1 MLFSWDLLL
10 TGFADALTWT
20 NLLWALVGC
29 LVGTLIGVLPG
40 IGPSA
45 GIAILLPMTTMIPPT
60 SGIIMMAA
68 IYYGAMYGGSTTAIV
83 VNIPGEASSVP
94 TCIDGYE
101 MAKQGRAGAAL
112 GISAISSFVA
122 GTLGLVGLTFFAPL
136 LANFALAFGPP
147 EYFALM
153 FMGLSLV
160 ISLSGRALLK
170 GMIATSIGLLSSLIG
185 QNPLTGAARLTF
197 GVVDLMAGLNFISI
211 IIGLFAVSEVMINV
225 EQAAAHIYGTKFHGW
240 MPTWA
245 EIRQC
250 AGTMLRSSGIGFFL
264 GLLPGCAPAVTTFIA
279 YDVEKRVSKT
289 PERFGKGAIEGVAAP
304 EGANNATS
312 SAGFV
317 PLFAFGLPTGPALAV
332 LMGGLMM
339 YGLQPGPMLFQTNP
353 KFVWAVIASMYIG
366 NVMLLVLNLPL
377 VGFWARI
384 ALIPFPVL
392 GTPHHPLLRDRGVQ
406 HPVHALRRLGRAPVR
421 GGRLRDAEAA
431 LSDRSAGARHR
442 PRADAGD
449 VPAAVAADLPGL
461 LAHLLQPAH
470 RRLLHG
476 PGPRL
481 HRKGDLAP
489 APFPRPRNR
498 HRRRGRV
505 TAAWRKDSICSRPTG
520 SPTSWTGA
528 TGSPTSRIRI
538 S

>member
-1 MLFSWDLLL
+1 MLFSWDLLIQ
-10 TGFADALTWT
+10 GFAEALTWS

-45 GIAILLPMTTMIPPT
+45 GIAILLPLTTMIPPT

-136 LANFALAFGPP
+136 LANVALAFGPP

-170 GMIATSIGLLSSLIG
+170 GLIAMSLGLLASLIG

-197 GVVDLMAGLNFISI
+197 GWVDLMAGVSFISV
-211 IIGLFAVSEVMINV
+211 IIGLFAISEVMINV
-225 EQAAAHIYGTKFHGW
+225 EEAATLIYETKIKGW
-240 MPTWA
+240 MPTWK

-250 AGTMLRSSGIGFFL
+250 FGAMLRSSGIGFFL

-304 EGANNATS
+304 EGANNATTS
-312 SAGFV
+312 GGFV

-332 LMGGLMM
+332 LLGGLMM
-339 YGLQPGPMLFQTNP
+339 YGLQPGPMLFQQNP

-366 NVMLLVLNLPL
+366 NVILLVLNLPL

-384 ALIPFPVL
+384 ALIPFPILGPVIILCCVVGAYSIRFLMFDVWITLVFGVIGYLMRKLSFPIAPMVL
-392 GTPHHPLLRDRGVQ
+392 ATV
-406 HPVHALRRLGRAPVR
+406 
-421 GGRLRDAEAA
+421 
-431 LSDRSAGARHR
+431 
-442 PRADAGD
+442 
-449 VPAAVAADLPGL
+449 
-461 LAHLLQPAH
+461 
-470 RRLLHG
+470 
-476 PGPRL
+476 
-481 HRKGDLAP
+481 LAP
-489 APFPRPRNR
+489 MLE
-498 HRRRGRV
+498 
-505 TAAWRKDSICSRPTG
+505 TSLQQSLLISIG
-520 SPTSWTGA
+520 SPFIFFTRPLAAFFMALAFLSILRGIWIQVRTHA
-528 TGSPTSRIRI
+528 PEIAIDESDD
-538 S
+538 

>member
-1 MLFSWDLLL
+1 MLFSWDLLIQ
-10 TGFADALTWT
+10 GFADALTWS
-20 NLLWALVGC
+20 NLLWAFVGC

-45 GIAILLPMTTMIPPT
+45 GIAILLPLTTMIPPT

-136 LANFALAFGPP
+136 LANVALAFGPP

-170 GMIATSIGLLSSLIG
+170 GLIAMSLGLLASLIG
-185 QNPLTGAARLTF
+185 QNPLTGAVRLTF
-197 GVVDLMAGLNFISI
+197 GWLDLMAGVSFISV
-211 IIGLFAVSEVMINV
+211 IIGLFAISEVMINV
-225 EQAAAHIYGTKFHGW
+225 EAAATLIYETKIKGW
-240 MPTWA
+240 MPTWK

-250 AGTMLRSSGIGFFL
+250 FGAMLRSTGIGFFL

-279 YDVEKRVSKT
+279 YDVEKRLSKT

-304 EGANNATS
+304 EGANNATTS
-312 SAGFV
+312 GGFV

-332 LMGGLMM
+332 LLGGLMM
-339 YGLQPGPMLFQTNP
+339 YGLQPGPMLFQQNP

-366 NVMLLVLNLPL
+366 NVILLVLNLPL

-384 ALIPFPVL
+384 ALIPFPILGPIIILCCVIGAYSIRFLMFDVWITLVFGVIGYLMRKLSFPIAPMVL
-392 GTPHHPLLRDRGVQ
+392 ATV
-406 HPVHALRRLGRAPVR
+406 
-421 GGRLRDAEAA
+421 
-431 LSDRSAGARHR
+431 
-442 PRADAGD
+442 
-449 VPAAVAADLPGL
+449 
-461 LAHLLQPAH
+461 
-470 RRLLHG
+470 
-476 PGPRL
+476 
-481 HRKGDLAP
+481 LAP
-489 APFPRPRNR
+489 MLE
-498 HRRRGRV
+498 
-505 TAAWRKDSICSRPTG
+505 TSLQQSLLISLG
-520 SPTSWTGA
+520 SPFIFFTRPIAAFFMALAFLSILRGIWIQVRTHA
-528 TGSPTSRIRI
+528 PEIAIDESDD
-538 S
+538 